1 MDYKLLGNRLPSSCC
16 NRLLNGICMEV
27 DSYRLGCFQIINE
40 YIQLYSRL
48 IVAIGIGIALLEV
61 KKKISKTKF
70 HFGFYF

>member
-1 MDYKLLGNRLPSSCC
+1 
-16 NRLLNGICMEV
+16 MEV

-61 KKKISKTKF
+61 KNKISKTKF